1 MLQLGSRSARRIG
14 ASYTCASCLSA
25 SHPLRSHRATILSS
39 QHGPPFSTTS
49 RQATAST
56 QPSTPDTNAANVESS
71 APPPQK
77 PASKKAK
84 KKAAKKVNA
93 KTPPHKTNE
102 PQTDTQRQ
110 LNILQGALEAL
121 KNVLAAKNI
130 DVSQI
135 AKLSQLPESPTTE
148 STSGINPNK
157 AAAKGKKANQPKKES
172 KKAARKL
179 AREAKKKESPDE
191 PAEAE
196 TESTPESTLT
206 ETTDSAIPPKS
217 TKPSKLSKAA
227 AAKPAPKPNPRA
239 ARRAEAKAALASK
252 NAGATQ
258 KKEDTDP
265 DIIDEDG
272 VSGDAEPIAPSTT
285 KTPFTGE
292 SPSPEILAKMG
303 LPPRRTPPAK
313 KKKKEPEKEKNALKI
328 STIDPARLH
337 LIPVR
342 TGKLD
347 VPALSYGLERVLFNQ
362 GVYQLQ
368 DPRSRVYNFDPY
380 LSEIMPI
387 QEFDFNA
394 LKQYVTSS
402 KDNTLISI
410 ARDYKSKYTG
420 STSSMTSML
429 AHFHYLLSSWREVN
443 TQMLSQE
450 FEPESRRF
458 TTIMRA
464 PAATFLHWKDGT
476 YAIDADKE
484 FDSANILSMLGKS
497 MEKLLTLSKEDYERY
512 RHVNSDMI
520 TEEERNAEEA
530 FHYTRFLDFM
540 MRSQLDAHD
549 PRVPG
554 TGMFDLKTR
563 AVISIRMD
571 AKGFQKGLG
580 YEIRKRF
587 GQWESFEREYYDMIR
602 SAFLKYSLQVR
613 MGRMD
618 GIFVAFHNTERI
630 FGFQYI
636 PLSEMDLALHGTSN
650 TTIGHKEFKLSLKL
664 LNDVLNRATNKW
676 PKQSLRLHFET
687 RPSTVA
693 PYMYIFAEPVQQGD
707 VEAVQNANKASIEEF
722 EREILGLGKQK
733 AKSEP
738 AQAEEADEVVDEEVV
753 TEEAVTEEAA
763 AEEPELPE
771 EMSSLAAWEEARQMV
786 EDAMDDDELG
796 VGTVREAI
804 EDALEQSGLLHARS
818 ATEAEEYVD
827 ALLAAMIGSHPSE
840 LDKSPTTQVEDQDAG
855 EDEDELVADNSA
867 SPKSDGIALQDAEP
881 NSDASQEIEES
892 GAPSE
897 GQSSEGQLES
907 QVNEVNNNLEAT
919 QSEASELPDESQIH
933 QAENQPES
941 SAEAQ
946 KHATDVDA
954 NQHSALSE
962 SEKPADID
970 KVASAESSEVSTLE
984 ESETSKEDDTD
995 DMETEGGE
1003 IESGAEADSSPS
1015 LSPLKDLIVRMARRI
1030 HQKPPPRDSAETSA
1044 EDSSKLKAFERILG
1058 KLISLSKDGQI
1069 QSESSTEQS
1078 ADKQSAEAQGHD
1090 SLDQSVEKLAEHTA
1104 EVLSDQVEDD
1114 IDDQRPLMGMV
1125 LTIKNKVNGRYVTRP
1140 EKLGKDDDWTVEYN
1154 IEELAEQRART
1165 IYTQCKLRRR
1175 KTFQETENKDREW
1188 YRMFQGKLDSL
1199 TKRGRKHRAME
1210 TIRAQGRPVHVM
1222 GLNEPLNWHDVF
1234 KKPIIL
1240 DKSIVNKAQTKDYG
1254 LEEEDDEVEDDEVE
1268 DHEVEDHEY
1277 LVVTEEHEHH
1287 EEAELEHSKAADED
1301 DHELISSE
1309 GSAVIGE
1316 ELKETGGE
1324 DTAET
1329 NVENTE
1335 KMTVESIEETGMES
1349 TEGGNPCNENGEA
1362 REKNQA

>member
-14 ASYTCASCLSA
+14 ASYTCASCLST
-25 SHPLRSHRATILSS
+25 SFPLRSHRVTILSS
-39 QHGPPFSTTS
+39 QHGPSFSTTS
-49 RQATAST
+49 RQETAST
-56 QPSTPDTNAANVESS
+56 QSNSPSSNAAGVEAS

-77 PASKKAK
+77 PAPKKAK
-84 KKAAKKVNA
+84 KKAAKKANA
-93 KTPPHKTNE
+93 KAPPSKNNE

-121 KNVLAAKNI
+121 KNVLAAQNI

-135 AKLSQLPESPTTE
+135 AKLSQLPESITTE
-148 STSGINPNK
+148 STSEASPNK
-157 AAAKGKKANQPKKES
+157 AAAKDKKETQPKKES
-172 KKAARKL
+172 KKVTRRL
-179 AREAKKKESPDE
+179 AREAKKKESSDGLS
-191 PAEAE
+191 EAE
-196 TESTPESTLT
+196 IDSTPA
-206 ETTDSAIPPKS
+206 ETTDS
-217 TKPSKLSKAA
+217 TKPSKSSKPSKQSKAA
-227 AAKPAPKPNPRA
+227 AAKSEPKPNTRA
-239 ARRAEAKAALASK
+239 ARRAAARAALASK
-252 NAGATQ
+252 NEGATQ
-258 KKEDTDP
+258 KKEDTGP
-265 DIIDEDG
+265 DVIDEDG
-272 VSGDAEPIAPSTT
+272 ALGNAEPIAPSTT
-285 KTPFTGE
+285 SRPFSGE
-292 SPSPEILAKMG
+292 SPSPEILAEMG
-303 LPPRRTPPAK
+303 VAPKKTAPAK
-313 KKKKEPEKEKNALKI
+313 KNKKEPGQEKAKKNALKI

-337 LIPVR
+337 LIPVK

-410 ARDYKSKYTG
+410 AKDFKSRYTG

-429 AHFHYLLSSWREVN
+429 AHFHYLLSSWRDVN

-458 TTIMRA
+458 TNIMRA

-512 RHVNSDMI
+512 RHINSDMI

-664 LNDVLNRATNKW
+664 LNDILNRATKKW
-676 PKQSLRLHFET
+676 PEQSLRLHFET

-707 VEAVQNANKASIEEF
+707 VEAVQNAGKASIEEF
-722 EREILGLGKQK
+722 EREILGLGKQE
-733 AKSEP
+733 AKPEP
-738 AQAEEADEVVDEEVV
+738 VQVEEVDDVLDEEVV
-753 TEEAVTEEAA
+753 
-763 AEEPELPE
+763 AEEPEIPE
-771 EMSSLAAWEEARQMV
+771 ETSSLSAWEEARQMV

-840 LDKSPTTQVEDQDAG
+840 LVKSQSTQVEDQDVG
-855 EDEDELVADNSA
+855 EEEDELVED
-867 SPKSDGIALQDAEP
+867 KEAEP
-881 NSDASQEIEES
+881 ASQDETITPRESDLDASQETEES
-892 GAPSE
+892 GV
-897 GQSSEGQLES
+897 SSEGHTSEERLES
-907 QVNEVNNNLEAT
+907 QV
-919 QSEASELPDESQIH
+919 D
-933 QAENQPES
+933 NQPES
-941 SAEAQ
+941 LAEAQ
-946 KHATDVDA
+946 ENATDVDA
-954 NQHSALSE
+954 DQNSALSE
-962 SEKPADID
+962 SDKPSDID
-970 KVASAESSEVSTLE
+970 EVTSSPSSEVSTLG
-984 ESETSKEDDTD
+984 ESGTSKEGNAD
-995 DMETEGGE
+995 DMETESGE
-1003 IESGAEADSSPS
+1003 VESGEEAESSPS

-1030 HQKPPPRDSAETSA
+1030 HQKPPPGDSAVTAA
-1044 EDSSKLKAFERILG
+1044 EDTSKLKAFEQILG
-1058 KLISLSKDGQI
+1058 KLISLSKDEQI
-1069 QSESSTEQS
+1069 QSQPADTKSESSAEQS
-1078 ADKQSAEAQGHD
+1078 ADNQSVEAQGQI

-1104 EVLSDQVEDD
+1104 EVLSEQIEDSTD
-1114 IDDQRPLMGMV
+1114 TERPLMGMV

-1140 EKLGKDDDWTVEYN
+1140 EKLGKEDEWTVEYN
-1154 IEELAEQRART
+1154 IEELADQRART

-1175 KTFQETENKDREW
+1175 KTYQDTENKDREW
-1188 YRMFQGKLDSL
+1188 YKMFQGKLDTL

-1222 GLNEPLNWHDVF
+1222 GLNEPLKWHDVF

-1240 DKSIVNKAQTKDYG
+1240 DKLIDSKARTKDYG
-1254 LEEEDDEVEDDEVE
+1254 EEEEEEDEHHELAEDGEHLE
-1268 DHEVEDHEY
+1268 
-1277 LVVTEEHEHH
+1277 VTEEHEHL
-1287 EEAELEHSKAADED
+1287 EVAVDEHSKVAEED
-1301 DHELISSE
+1301 DHEVIGSE
-1309 GSAVIGE
+1309 GSTVASE
-1316 ELKETGGE
+1316 ELKET
-1324 DTAET
+1324 
-1329 NVENTE
+1329 NVETTE
-1335 KMTVESIEETGMES
+1335 EMTVEGKEETGMEG
-1349 TEGGNPCNENGEA
+1349 TEDGSSNPSNENGEA
-1362 REKNQA
+1362 REKTQA